1 MCHQVAW
8 LHILVSSD
16 SCSAYENAEC
26 AANMAGCWFFFSKL
40 DGLRGKELFHAAVD
54 RRPNFLKHACVQISM
69 HLFEEQA
76 LVGMHAC
83 SKSSCYALG

>member
-1 MCHQVAW
+1 MPLQASTRKETTAGVSPSCMVA
-8 LHILVSSD
+8 HSGSD

-54 RRPNFLKHACVQISM
+54 RRPNFMKHACVQISM
-69 HLFEEQA
+69 HLFEE
-76 LVGMHAC
+76 
-83 SKSSCYALG
+83 